1 MGSEMCIRDRSSTYF
16 NLWINDDDVR
26 ISSAPGSFQLDVASD
41 LPTRRL
47 ESKLADLAEHVL
59 LF

>member
-1 MGSEMCIRDRSSTYF
+1 MTRSFSHLKWLWPHGLVPSTDGV
-16 NLWINDDDVR
+16 L
-26 ISSAPGSFQLDVASD
+26 PGRFFASD

-59 LF
+59 RV

>member
-1 MGSEMCIRDRSSTYF
+1 MPHG
-16 NLWINDDDVR
+16 VHK
-26 ISSAPGSFQLDVASD
+26 DVAADNVRTAAGGGHSD

-59 LF
+59 RV